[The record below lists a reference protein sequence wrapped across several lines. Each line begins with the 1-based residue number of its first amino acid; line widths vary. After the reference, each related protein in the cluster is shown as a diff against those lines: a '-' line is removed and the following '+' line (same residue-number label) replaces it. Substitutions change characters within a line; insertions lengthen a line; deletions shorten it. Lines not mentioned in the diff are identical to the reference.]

1 MKKQNKIVQKILL
14 EDQDVS
20 QERIAEKE
28 SSVLY
33 IVITDFE
40 VSELIIKIRRYV
52 PIYHVF
58 ENLRKALSNV
68 FETYDFK
75 KTLTVSFKSRHFEHE
90 IQDMFYLMI
99 AEMKRAQVYRL
110 KVMIDYGLDFL
121 VLDERINYTNL
132 ESLSFNTHFSGRT
145 LREFRIIVDSKDPIK
160 LKEFEGNLS
169 DIRSLI
175 ELLKSDTLIKMNI
188 KLVEIKSNNIPI
200 CNSLKELK
208 LTTQINSEG
217 IRFKDHDIAQ
227 LISRFPNLKILNFNM
242 EENHNV

>member
-75 KTLTVSFKSRHFEHE
+75 KTLTVSFKSRH
-90 IQDMFYLMI
+90 
-99 AEMKRAQVYRL
+99 
-110 KVMIDYGLDFL
+110 
-121 VLDERINYTNL
+121 
-132 ESLSFNTHFSGRT
+132 LSMRYKTCF
-145 LREFRIIVDSKDPIK
+145 I
-160 LKEFEGNLS
+160 
-169 DIRSLI
+169 
-175 ELLKSDTLIKMNI
+175 
-188 KLVEIKSNNIPI
+188 
-200 CNSLKELK
+200 
-208 LTTQINSEG
+208 
-217 IRFKDHDIAQ
+217 
-227 LISRFPNLKILNFNM
+227 
-242 EENHNV
+242 